1 MGKPLWLSST
11 EDRARSQ
18 PGSSKLS
25 RPTASDRIRPGPG
38 AAGGATRGA
47 SRACDSRQP
56 TTAHG
61 QLHVCEGEVT
71 ALGKGFAIAAGGTSG
86 FQVAACR
93 DPAQRPGR
101 IAARALVHKLRET
114 GREVEADGLYALND
128 DRIDAA
134 DVLAVEVGERASI
147 REHDGG
153 LSEDE
158 SLRKAWAASVGRAT
172 AREIKTLS
180 QALEAMGKPKFT
192 LGSRPLVLGTGK
204 RNSRGWGGT
213 RAPAAGRL
221 DGYGYS
227 HRSAPIFQKKLLL

>member
-1 MGKPLWLSST
+1 MRWIAADALSDVLCWPAEAMPGGEWASHCGFPVRRT
-11 EDRARSQ
+11 GPRSQ

-47 SRACDSRQP
+47 SRACDLRQP

-71 ALGKGFAIAAGGTSG
+71 ALALSVQCAALGKGFAIAAGGTSG

-93 DPAQRPGR
+93 DPDQCPVRIHVDRDLPGR
-101 IAARALVHKLRET
+101 IAARALVRKLRET
-114 GREVEADGLYALND
+114 GREVEADGLHELND

-153 LSEDE
+153 LC
-158 SLRKAWAASVGRAT
+158 
-172 AREIKTLS
+172 
-180 QALEAMGKPKFT
+180 
-192 LGSRPLVLGTGK
+192 
-204 RNSRGWGGT
+204 GGT
-213 RAPAAGRL
+213 NPYGRHGQQVRAELQQGRW
-221 DGYGYS
+221 
-227 HRSAPIFQKKLLL
+227 KL

>member
-1 MGKPLWLSST
+1 M
-11 EDRARSQ
+11 
-18 PGSSKLS
+18 
-25 RPTASDRIRPGPG
+25 
-38 AAGGATRGA
+38 
-47 SRACDSRQP
+47 
-56 TTAHG
+56 
-61 QLHVCEGEVT
+61 T

-153 LSEDE
+153 LPRDE
-158 SLRKAWAASVGRAT
+158 SERKAWAASAGRVA
-172 AREIKTLS
+172 ARAVETMRL
-180 QALEAMGKPKFT
+180 
-192 LGSRPLVLGTGK
+192 GK
-204 RNSRGWGGT
+204 RWRFGSTFIGAGLLQPQKRVVGGGGGDFRGGGGE
-213 RAPAAGRL
+213 APTPRPPGL
-221 DGYGYS
+221 
-227 HRSAPIFQKKLLL
+227 P

>member
-71 ALGKGFAIAAGGTSG
+71 ALALAVQCQGQGKGFAIAAGGTSG
-86 FQVAACR
+86 SQVAACR
-93 DPAQRPGR
+93 DP
-101 IAARALVHKLRET
+101 
-114 GREVEADGLYALND
+114 D
-128 DRIDAA
+128 
-134 DVLAVEVGERASI
+134 
-147 REHDGG
+147 
-153 LSEDE
+153 
-158 SLRKAWAASVGRAT
+158 
-172 AREIKTLS
+172 
-180 QALEAMGKPKFT
+180 
-192 LGSRPLVLGTGK
+192 
-204 RNSRGWGGT
+204 
-213 RAPAAGRL
+213 
-221 DGYGYS
+221 
-227 HRSAPIFQKKLLL
+227 